1 MMKQHLFPNRLLG
14 RRPLVCRGFSLIEVV
29 ITMTILAVL
38 VSFTAPSLM
47 RTMEQSHAD
56 LAGAGLRMVNTAQR
70 FYWLENRTYATTLQ
84 MLVDEGLVDQD
95 LVLISPRYEYSIASA
110 SATAFQA
117 QARRRLFDG
126 VGTPIYTGAWQGTF
140 TIDETGVIAGT
151 VTGPPSS
158 ISGLTPVLTPAF

>member
-1 MMKQHLFPNRLLG
+1 
-14 RRPLVCRGFSLIEVV
+14 
-29 ITMTILAVL
+29 MTILAVL
-38 VSFTAPSLM
+38 VSFTAPRLM

-84 MLVDEGLVDQD
+84 TLVDEGLVDQD
-95 LVLISPRYEYSIASA
+95 LTLTSPRYEFSIASA

-117 QARRRLFDG
+117 QARRRLFDAF
-126 VGTPIYTGAWQGTF
+126 GTPVYTGSWQGTF

-151 VTGPPSS
+151 VTGPAST
-158 ISGLTPVLTPAF
+158 ISGTTPVLTPAF

>member
-1 MMKQHLFPNRLLG
+1 MMKQHQFPNRLHG
-14 RRPLVCRGFSLIEVV
+14 RRPFGRCGFSLIEVV

-38 VSFTAPSLM
+38 VSFTAPSMM

-95 LVLISPRYEYSIASA
+95 LTLTSP
-110 SATAFQA
+110 
-117 QARRRLFDG
+117 
-126 VGTPIYTGAWQGTF
+126 
-140 TIDETGVIAGT
+140 T
-151 VTGPPSS
+151 V
-158 ISGLTPVLTPAF
+158 

>member
-1 MMKQHLFPNRLLG
+1 MIKQNLFSHGLLG
-14 RRPLVCRGFSLIEVV
+14 RSLTGRRGFSLIEVI

-38 VSFTAPSLM
+38 VSFTAPSMM

-70 FYWLENRTYATTLQ
+70 FYWLENRTYAPTLQ
-84 MLVDEGLVDQD
+84 TLVDEGLVDQD
-95 LVLISPRYEYSIASA
+95 LVLTSPRYEFSIASA

-117 QARRRLFDG
+117 QARRRLIDG
-126 VGTPIYTGAWQGTF
+126 VGTPIYNGAWQGTF

-151 VTGPPSS
+151 VTGPSS
-158 ISGLTPVLTPAF
+158 TISGTTPVLTPAF

>member
-1 MMKQHLFPNRLLG
+1 MMKPHLFSNRLLC
-14 RRPLVCRGFSLIEVV
+14 RRPLRRCGFSLIEVV

-38 VSFTAPSLM
+38 VSFTAPSMM

-70 FYWLENRTYATTLQ
+70 FYWLENRSYAATLQ
-84 MLVDEGLVDQD
+84 TLVDEGLVDQD
-95 LVLISPRYEYSIASA
+95 LTLISRRYEFSIASA

-117 QARRRLFDG
+117 QARRRLFDD
-126 VGTPIYTGAWQGTF
+126 VGTPIYTGSWQGIF

-151 VTGPPSS
+151 VTGPPST
-158 ISGLTPVLTPAF
+158 ISGTTPVLTPAF